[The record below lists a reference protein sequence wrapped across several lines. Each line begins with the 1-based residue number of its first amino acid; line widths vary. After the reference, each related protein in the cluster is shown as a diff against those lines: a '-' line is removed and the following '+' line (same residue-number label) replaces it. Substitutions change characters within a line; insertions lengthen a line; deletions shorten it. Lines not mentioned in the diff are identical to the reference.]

1 MTGISTPLLERQLL
15 LYFVVAAA
23 VLRPW
28 VIELVRSLPARVSC
42 DRRRDTR
49 NVPTAGIARLPGG
62 HA

>member
-1 MTGISTPLLERQLL
+1 MTGISTPLLERPLL

-28 VIELVRSLPARVSC
+28 VIELVRGVPARVSR
-42 DRRRDTR
+42 DR
-49 NVPTAGIARLPGG
+49 PGG